1 MKQAALIIL
10 GVVISS
16 IGIINLR
23 GDISTVRWYN
33 RRKVTPETAPKYGRS
48 IGTGTLIMGFGL
60 ILTGVLELIFE
71 LDALDFIGL
80 AAFAIGIG
88 FILYGQIKYNGGI
101 F

>member
-1 MKQAALIIL
+1 
-10 GVVISS
+10 
-16 IGIINLR
+16 
-23 GDISTVRWYN
+23 
-33 RRKVTPETAPKYGRS
+33 
-48 IGTGTLIMGFGL
+48 MGFGL